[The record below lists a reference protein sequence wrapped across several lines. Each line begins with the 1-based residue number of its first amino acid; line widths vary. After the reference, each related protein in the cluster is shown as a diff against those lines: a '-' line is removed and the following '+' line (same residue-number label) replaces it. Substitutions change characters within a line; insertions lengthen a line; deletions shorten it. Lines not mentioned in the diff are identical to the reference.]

1 MHKISTGERPF
12 IDILQDR
19 RYWVIHLI
27 TIASLFLAGV
37 IFILSGF
44 VYKLF
49 RLGNFNQYFQT
60 EVLKNRDISLI
71 NDRFSILNEIE
82 DLWRES
88 QISPAGHNGWRN
100 LVSNIWCNYR
110 AHVGPYQGAVCHI
123 FHLNKEKL
131 AVFFFLRENSSFS
144 PFFLIFK
151 RKMGW
156 ARTPTFWGASGAHDT
171 HTPRAERRWGG
182 RDIKKRTFST
192 IQY

>member
-1 MHKISTGERPF
+1 MKNNICPDQGKISTGERPF

-82 DLWRES
+82 DL
-88 QISPAGHNGWRN
+88 
-100 LVSNIWCNYR
+100 
-110 AHVGPYQGAVCHI
+110 
-123 FHLNKEKL
+123 
-131 AVFFFLRENSSFS
+131 
-144 PFFLIFK
+144 
-151 RKMGW
+151 
-156 ARTPTFWGASGAHDT
+156 
-171 HTPRAERRWGG
+171 
-182 RDIKKRTFST
+182 
-192 IQY
+192 